1 LAVILAGI
9 GIGLV
14 WLGGSILVLSDAR
27 RGLAVGLLL
36 ADLGLALAVTV
47 QAGLADGGL
56 LLAGGLLAVAAGLR
70 GNPRRGW
77 GLLQGPSTPR
87 VVLCVVMGGA
97 GLWLGLGIIDA
108 PGQPEA
114 RAAATMMLA
123 LGAGRLFAEREP
135 RSGLAAATLVA
146 LGAGALAA
154 MSSATPAAALV
165 GAVAAVALNLLPT
178 PAEEGLESG

>member
-1 LAVILAGI
+1 VILAGI
-9 GIGLV
+9 GVGLV

-36 ADLGLALAVTV
+36 SALGLSMAVTA
-47 QAGLADGGL
+47 QAGPVEGG
-56 LLAGGLLAVAAGLR
+56 LLAGGGLVAVVAGLR
-70 GNPRRGW
+70 HDPRRGW

-87 VVLCVVMGGA
+87 VILCVVMGGA
-97 GLWLGLGIIDA
+97 GLWLGLGIIDS

-114 RAAATMMLA
+114 RAAATTMIA
-123 LGAGRLFAEREP
+123 LGASRLFSEREA

-154 MSSATPAAALV
+154 MSSATPAAALA

-178 PAEEGLESG
+178 PAEEGLEGG